1 MKPRPWLP
9 PMTGSTY
16 VCEQGRPH
24 LIGHTCG
31 CKPR

>member
-1 MKPRPWLP
+1 MRGPWLP
-9 PMTGSTY
+9 PMTGSVW

-24 LIGHTCG
+24 LIGEPCA